1 MKACFTDT
9 IKANLTNRI
18 DLPHPIRDSNP
29 FNDQCNNGTIGIGGM
44 GAGKSLFLDTF
55 IQSLVKTA
63 NQSVRPTQSAR
74 RIKP

>member
-29 FNDQCNNGTIGIGGM
+29 FNGTIGIGGM